1 MLVDMMLTGACCREP
16 FAKPRGWLAW
26 GLLGVILSPFV
37 VGSTAALFSAAG
49 YDVRTP
55 PNLLYDACRAWV
67 ELFKCAPSTH
77 TIRLPVVCEAAT
89 FLCKVAEP
97 I

>member
-1 MLVDMMLTGACCREP
+1 MFTSMRLIGARCREP

-26 GLLGVILSPFV
+26 GLLGVVLSPFV

-55 PNLLYDACRAWV
+55 TYICYAM
-67 ELFKCAPSTH
+67 H
-77 TIRLPVVCEAAT
+77 VVH
-89 FLCKVAEP
+89 K
-97 I
+97 